1 MTEKE
6 RMLSQQLY
14 MASDPELVRE
24 RREAKRLTRLIND
37 STEDQAE
44 YRIQLFKELFGK
56 VGKNIWLE
64 PPLRVDYGC
73 NTYIGDN
80 FFANYECIILDVGR
94 VIIGD
99 NVMFGPRVGLYA
111 AGHPVDPMVRN
122 SLLEYGREIRIGNNV
137 WVGGNVTI
145 NPGVTIGDNVIIGSG
160 SVVTKDIPANVIAA
174 GVPCKV
180 LREITP
186 EDQTYWEEQARLYWE
201 DRSGKQGE

>member
-6 RMLSQQLY
+6 KMLSQQLY

-111 AGHPVDPMVRN
+111 AGLSLIHIWEVHAFSASSMEMETGPYSKVSRSVTSPMRV
-122 SLLEYGREIRIGNNV
+122 
-137 WVGGNVTI
+137 
-145 NPGVTIGDNVIIGSG
+145 
-160 SVVTKDIPANVIAA
+160 
-174 GVPCKV
+174 
-180 LREITP
+180 
-186 EDQTYWEEQARLYWE
+186 
-201 DRSGKQGE
+201 

>member
-1 MTEKE
+1 
-6 RMLSQQLY
+6 
-14 MASDPELVRE
+14 
-24 RREAKRLTRLIND
+24 
-37 STEDQAE
+37 
-44 YRIQLFKELFGK
+44 
-56 VGKNIWLE
+56 
-64 PPLRVDYGC
+64 
-73 NTYIGDN
+73 
-80 FFANYECIILDVGR
+80 
-94 VIIGD
+94 
-99 NVMFGPRVGLYA
+99 
-111 AGHPVDPMVRN
+111 MVRN
-122 SLLEYGREIRIGNNV
+122 SLLEYGSEIRIGNNV